1 MRVQSIQNQQ
11 IQNNPT
17 FSARGV
23 FKPYPPKIY
32 NGIISIEN
40 DVIIP
45 LADVRIN
52 LLLQKL
58 REFIGVIVP
67 VPRSEDTIK
76 RFSQRHPYVREFK
89 LGEDGIVL
97 IGSSKSDLPSI
108 YLMHPNGETQID
120 RYDRR
125 GIIDKNTND
134 PYFDTFANALDAKP
148 PAVGSFEEDV
158 DRVMDKIFRPV
169 LKKRE

>member
-1 MRVQSIQNQQ
+1 MKIQSVQNQP

-23 FKPYPPKIY
+23 FKPNAPKIY
-32 NGIISIEN
+32 QGINSIE
-40 DVIIP
+40 DDIIP
-45 LADVRIN
+45 LANSKIN
-52 LLLQKL
+52 LILQKL
-58 REFIGVIVP
+58 HEFIKVIVP
-67 VPRSEDTIK
+67 VLKSEETVK
-76 RFSQRHPYVREFK
+76 RFSRRHDYVREFS
-89 LGEDGIVL
+89 LGEDKIILTGRPE
-97 IGSSKSDLPSI
+97 SDLPSI